1 MYPEL
6 PSFSMRSGE
15 DEENSEETT
24 SLLHRQS
31 NTFKGA
37 LPTTGHKTT
46 SSEDPGLVTDLMR
59 ENTRLADEV
68 ANLRRILQD
77 QQQVPTIDS
86 IIAHVDSNVET
97 LFNRSTLVAELG
109 VSRSR
114 KRLRVATTVAVG
126 QQQGQLCTLR
136 TAPSLAYRSR
146 KSLNCDLW
154 LLF

>member
-37 LPTTGHKTT
+37 LPTTGHQTT
-46 SSEDPGLVTDLMR
+46 ASEDPGLVTDLMR

-86 IIAHVDSNVET
+86 IIAHVDSNVT
-97 LFNRSTLVAELG
+97 
-109 VSRSR
+109 
-114 KRLRVATTVAVG
+114 
-126 QQQGQLCTLR
+126 
-136 TAPSLAYRSR
+136 Y
-146 KSLNCDLW
+146 
-154 LLF
+154 

>member
-1 MYPEL
+1 
-6 PSFSMRSGE
+6 MRSGE

-46 SSEDPGLVTDLMR
+46 ASEDPGLVTDLMR

-97 LFNRSTLVAELG
+97 LFNRRTLVAELG